1 MFHSR
6 SQWPGLGL
14 ALGVAVAAMAAARL
28 IPLPVSSI
36 LVAILTGLALSALPG
51 HHPGLQPGLKLASGR
66 LLKLGVIL
74 IGLRL
79 SLIDIGRIG
88 IDALP
93 LVALAIPVGLGSIWL
108 LGRLAGIPRR
118 LGWLLAAG
126 TGICGASAIAA
137 TAPGIRA
144 RPEETAYAMACIALF
159 GLSATLIYPPLFHT
173 LLGDAATVGMGLG
186 AAIHDTAQVT
196 GAALLYDQA
205 SGTDTALPAA
215 AVTKLLRNLTMLA
228 VIPGIIWLANRDRD
242 ADDGETGV
250 AFPLFVLGFLALAG
264 VRTAV
269 DGLRPDS
276 PPAWETIIHGAKL
289 ASEFLFAS
297 AMAALG
303 MSLKPAALKT
313 LGWRPAAVA
322 LGGAVLMGAVAI
334 AWLGWIA

>member
-1 MFHSR
+1 MPDSP
-6 SQWPGLGL
+6 SKAPGLSL
-14 ALGVAVAAMAAARL
+14 ALGVAVVAMAAARL
-28 IPLPVSSI
+28 VPLPVSSI
-36 LVAILTGLALSALPG
+36 LVAILAGLALSALPDRR
-51 HHPGLQPGLKLASGR
+51 PGLQPGLKLASGP
-66 LLKLGVIL
+66 LLKLGVVL

-79 SLIDIGRIG
+79 SLVDIGTIG
-88 IDALP
+88 VDALP
-93 LVALAIPVGLGSIWL
+93 LVALVIPVGLGAIML

-118 LGWLLAAG
+118 LTWLLAAG

-159 GLSATLIYPPLFHT
+159 GLSATLVYPGLFHA

-186 AAIHDTAQVT
+186 AAIHDTGQVT

-205 SGTDTALPAA
+205 SGTEAALPAA
-215 AVTKLLRNLTMLA
+215 AVTKLLRNLSMLA
-228 VIPGIIWLANRDRD
+228 IIPGIIWLASRGRDN
-242 ADDGETGV
+242 GEDTSSV

-269 DGLRPDS
+269 DGLWPGS
-276 PPAWETIIHGAKL
+276 PPAWQMIIEVAKL
-289 ASEFLFAS
+289 ASELLFAS

-322 LGGAVLMGAVAI
+322 LIGAGSMGVVAA
-334 AWLGWIA
+334 AWLAG